1 MRLVLMLYGK
11 AICVGLCSHIKTVIG
26 RVTYEIGVDAILNSF
41 CAGLCSHPKTVIGRV
56 TYEIGVDAIRN
67 SHLRRPLFT
76 YKNSDWYSH
85 I

>member
-1 MRLVLMLYGK
+1 MRLVLMLYGI

-26 RVTYEIGVDAILNSF
+26 RVTFEIGVDAILNSF

-76 YKNSDWYSH
+76 YKNSDW
-85 I
+85 

>member
-1 MRLVLMLYGK
+1 MLYGI

-76 YKNSDWYSH
+76 YKNSDW
-85 I
+85 